1 MKICRNQGNGVC
13 LSCDGFEGLKK
24 CSDEICRNTASE
36 RLDLLYELLNSALTT
51 EQEYILEDYE
61 IEDLYKGWN
70 VKKKIK
76 VIANVEMVVWVNEDI
91 KGEQVIEDVAEVIEI
106 LEWEQV

>member
-13 LSCDGFEGLKK
+13 LICDGFEGLKK
-24 CSDEICRNTASE
+24 YSDEICRNTASE

-61 IEDLYKGWN
+61 IEDLYKG
-70 VKKKIK
+70 
-76 VIANVEMVVWVNEDI
+76 
-91 KGEQVIEDVAEVIEI
+91 
-106 LEWEQV
+106 